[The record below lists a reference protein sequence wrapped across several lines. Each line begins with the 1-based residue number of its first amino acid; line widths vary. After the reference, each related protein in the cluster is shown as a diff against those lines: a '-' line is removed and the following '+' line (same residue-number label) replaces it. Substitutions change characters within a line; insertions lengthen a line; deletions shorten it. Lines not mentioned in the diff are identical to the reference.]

1 MITDRKPSASASIIA
16 SAIVAI
22 LGSLLTILL
31 AGLGFL
37 GTLFVRSGA
46 AAPTQPPGTRA
57 ISLIFLVIILAFGIF
72 GIFSA
77 VGLWRLRNWARMAFL
92 IYSGAMVCVCAFALV
107 FVWFVLP
114 SLPKVQPQAVGF
126 VHVFLVLIYGI
137 PIGIGVW
144 WLVLLNRKDV
154 ARQFTSE
161 GMLQGDGAASIAAKP
176 RCPLP
181 IAILACFQLFSACW
195 MPMLLLL
202 PVSIPAVL
210 FGHAIFGRPAA
221 IIYAVLGITL
231 ALCAIGLLLLKKW
244 SYSLL
249 IGYHVFYSASGLV
262 GLLSPN
268 TWTVMNEMMSKWQ
281 TPRYSGPQFPYSHTQ
296 YVATSIGGLSL
307 TIVILGLSIYY
318 RAAFYEQSDRNAN
331 ANLSATV
338 PPAVPPP
345 APPELA
351 S

>member
-1 MITDRKPSASASIIA
+1 MCIRPGIGVVRFAFTAQGPA
-16 SAIVAI
+16 
-22 LGSLLTILL
+22 
-31 AGLGFL
+31 AGC
-37 GTLFVRSGA
+37 
-46 AAPTQPPGTRA
+46 
-57 ISLIFLVIILAFGIF
+57 
-72 GIFSA
+72 
-77 VGLWRLRNWARMAFL
+77 RL
-92 IYSGAMVCVCAFALV
+92 CA
-107 FVWFVLP
+107 
-114 SLPKVQPQAVGF
+114 
-126 VHVFLVLIYGI
+126 VFLVLIYGI

-161 GMLQGDGAASIAAKP
+161 GMLQGDGATSIAAKP

-181 IAILACFQLFSACW
+181 MAILACFQLFSACW

-281 TPRYSGPQFPYSHTQ
+281 TPRYSGPQ
-296 YVATSIGGLSL
+296 LSL
-307 TIVILGLSIYY
+307 QPHSVCGHVHRGIIPNYRHSGSVDILPSRVL
-318 RAAFYEQSDRNAN
+318 
-331 ANLSATV
+331 
-338 PPAVPPP
+338 
-345 APPELA
+345 
-351 S
+351 